1 MKPNPLSSSNH
12 LTLPNAIS
20 SPLENDYS
28 SPASTSRGEPTVKE
42 PEPGN
47 ESADADRNGARRPRE
62 RRALTA
68 ALTHYA
74 VRTCVSTDLFFLQ
87 HLESW
92 IAALESAPP
101 ASISALSGDQS
112 RAEGKWRRRSSA
124 PPFRRAI
131 EP

>member
-28 SPASTSRGEPTVKE
+28 SPARTSRGEPTIKE
-42 PEPGN
+42 REPGN
-47 ESADADRNGARRPRE
+47 ESADANRNGARRPRE

-68 ALTHYA
+68 ALTHYP

-87 HLESW
+87 HLEFW
-92 IAALESAPP
+92 HYHFGTKAAGLEVCRLTELHLGWSC
-101 ASISALSGDQS
+101 ASL
-112 RAEGKWRRRSSA
+112 
-124 PPFRRAI
+124 
-131 EP
+131 